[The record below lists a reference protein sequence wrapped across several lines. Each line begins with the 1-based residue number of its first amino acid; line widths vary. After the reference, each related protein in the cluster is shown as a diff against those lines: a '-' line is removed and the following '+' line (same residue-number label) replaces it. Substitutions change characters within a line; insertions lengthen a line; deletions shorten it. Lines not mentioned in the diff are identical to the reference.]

1 MLFIG
6 QEKATKR
13 SKHILLAGIT
23 YGVHFSNWG
32 AQTFIYF
39 LLPFAWFKVVSHIPW
54 ASDCVSSL
62 CICILYLG
70 PLFCVI
76 FVFVFLYLYPWSYVF
91 YNFISMPWPLIGKLG
106 SIRSAGAEASG
117 QCPIEKTNTAGQ
129 GTITDSRQT
138 QTPRDICIGP
148 GELWHS
154 LSCVSFVPQPTQILF
169 RISKNFK
176 HSDILMDEK
185 LMFHF
190 FGFIRSF

>member
-13 SKHILLAGIT
+13 SKHILAGIT
-23 YGVHFSNWG
+23 YGVHFSNW

-39 LLPFAWFKVVSHIPW
+39 LLLFAWFKVVSHIPW
-54 ASDCVSSL
+54 ASDFVSSL

>member
-1 MLFIG
+1 MGFILVI
-6 QEKATKR
+6 EEP
-13 SKHILLAGIT
+13 KHS
-23 YGVHFSNWG
+23 F
-32 AQTFIYF
+32 TFYC
-39 LLPFAWFKVVSHIPW
+39 LLPGCVSYTLSQWFCVFFMYLYFIPW
-54 ASDCVSSL
+54 PLILCYF
-62 CICILYLG
+62 CICIFI
-70 PLFCVI
+70 PLPLILCF
-76 FVFVFLYLYPWSYVF
+76 F
-91 YNFISMPWPLIGKLG
+91 YNLISMPWPLIGKLG

>member
-1 MLFIG
+1 MGFILVI
-6 QEKATKR
+6 EEP
-13 SKHILLAGIT
+13 KHS
-23 YGVHFSNWG
+23 F
-32 AQTFIYF
+32 TFYC
-39 LLPFAWFKVVSHIPW
+39 LLPGLSHIPW
-54 ASDCVSSL
+54 ASDFVSSL

-176 HSDILMDEK
+176 HSDILMDDK
-185 LMFHF
+185 FMFHF
-190 FGFIRSF
+190 FSFMWSF

>member
-13 SKHILLAGIT
+13 SKYILAGIT

-39 LLPFAWFKVVSHIPW
+39 LLLFAWFKVVSHIPW
-54 ASDCVSSL
+54 ASDFVSSL

-176 HSDILMDEK
+176 HSDILMDDK
-185 LMFHF
+185 FMFHF
-190 FGFIRSF
+190 FSFMRSF

>member
-13 SKHILLAGIT
+13 SKHILAGIT

-39 LLPFAWFKVVSHIPW
+39 LLPFAW
-54 ASDCVSSL
+54 L
-62 CICILYLG
+62 CLIYLEPVILCLLY
-70 PLFCVI
+70 V
-76 FVFVFLYLYPWSYVF
+76 FVFYTLAPYFVLFLYLYFYTFTPF
-91 YNFISMPWPLIGKLG
+91 YNLISMPWPLIGKLG

-176 HSDILMDEK
+176 HSDILMDGK

-190 FGFIRSF
+190 FSFMRSF